1 MPEDDSFS
9 LRTEHLTIDGRSRAG
24 HESYFRVKEL
34 GVALDIG
41 RCPDLV
47 IPLPHVFVTHAHLDH
62 SVGIPF
68 YAGQRHLQRI
78 PGGRVYVPH
87 ENESDFRELM
97 ALHTRLENTSYDIEF
112 VGMRPGDVVRI
123 GRNLSVRAHQ
133 ATHRVAA
140 RGYEFIE
147 TRRHLKREYVGRDG
161 VTLSRMRAEGVDLYD
176 IEDVSLLFYTGDT
189 DRGIL
194 EQNDALYRS
203 EVLMM
208 ECSFIAD
215 GHQANAAKYRHMHF
229 DDVIEFADRF
239 ENQILVLTHFS
250 RRYSR
255 NEVVEMLQRR
265 CPAVLRDRLR
275 LAFPVPWDRL
285 CH

>member
-1 MPEDDSFS
+1 MHRDDLFT
-9 LRTEHLTIDGRSRAG
+9 LRTEHLTIDGCSRAG

-87 ENESDFRELM
+87 ENESDFHALM
-97 ALHTRLENTSYDIEF
+97 ALHTKLEKTDYDIEI
-112 VGMRPGDVVRI
+112 VGMRPDDVVRI
-123 GRNLSVRAHQ
+123 GRNVTVRAHQ

-147 TRRHLKREYVGRDG
+147 TRHHLKPEFAGRDG
-161 VTLSRMRAEGVDLYD
+161 ASLAKLRADGVQLHDLT
-176 IEDVSLLFYTGDT
+176 DVSMLFYTGDT

-194 EQNDALYRS
+194 EQNDALYHS
-203 EVLMM
+203 DVLMI
-208 ECSFIAD
+208 ECSFLAD
-215 GHQANAAKYRHMHF
+215 GHQANAAKYRHIHF
-229 DDVIEFADRF
+229 DDIIDFADRF
-239 ENQILVLTHFS
+239 ENRLIVLTHFS

-255 NEVVEMLQRR
+255 EEIETTIARR
-265 CPAVLRDRLR
+265 APPSIRDRLR
-275 LAFPVPWDRL
+275 LALPGGG
-285 CH
+285 